1 VSFCQVHLKTDVQA
15 ALKRNSEREVKVTD
29 AVIVTM
35 ATKMEAPETDSN
47 SWEKHSVCLE
57 SDNDNV

>member
-1 VSFCQVHLKTDVQA
+1 VQA